1 MTQNKHSENTETQSC
16 KTGVMRGYFISE
28 YEKFL
33 KSKGIDTVCFMGYG
47 YNLEEVKV
55 GAEFYLSYLFWGRM
69 SSLRNSTPKDV
80 LNSVL
85 GLRNYPEF
93 ELDDKFK
100 LIQKY
105 KYFDCKV
112 LDIKNIK
119 TENARVRREFVRI
132 KNLRTGEIKLLK
144 DEWIDSF
151 YYFLFTFW

>member
-1 MTQNKHSENTETQSC
+1 MEKSMNEKEQCVQTD
-16 KTGVMRGYFISE
+16 VMRGYFISE

-33 KSKGIDTVCFMGYG
+33 QSKGIDTVCFMGYG
-47 YNLEEVKV
+47 YDLEEVKV

-69 SSLRNSTPKDV
+69 SALRNSTPKDV

-112 LDIKNIK
+112 LD
-119 TENARVRREFVRI
+119 TENRKAVNARVRREFVRI
-132 KNLRTGEIKLLK
+132 KNLRTGEIKILK
-144 DEWIDSF
+144 DDWIDGF
-151 YYFLFTFW
+151 YSFLFTFW